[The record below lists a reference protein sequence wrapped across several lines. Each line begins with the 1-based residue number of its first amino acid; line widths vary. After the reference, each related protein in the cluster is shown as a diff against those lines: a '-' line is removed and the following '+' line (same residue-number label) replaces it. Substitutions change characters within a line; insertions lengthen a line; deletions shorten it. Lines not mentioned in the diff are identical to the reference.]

1 MDSET
6 QQNDVS
12 DLLRY
17 AYEGQ
22 PSKVQDVFNELMM
35 GKLYDSI
42 QQKKIEV
49 AQNFFG
55 TATEVDS
62 EEDYSDEQDEEETD
76 GQDS

>member
-1 MDSET
+1 MDSAA
-6 QQNDVS
+6 QQYDTI

-55 TATEVDS
+55 TAVEADS
-62 EEDYSDEQDEEETD
+62 DEDYSDEQDEEDTD
-76 GQDS
+76 GEDS

>member
-6 QQNDVS
+6 QQNGVN

-55 TATEVDS
+55 TSNEVDS